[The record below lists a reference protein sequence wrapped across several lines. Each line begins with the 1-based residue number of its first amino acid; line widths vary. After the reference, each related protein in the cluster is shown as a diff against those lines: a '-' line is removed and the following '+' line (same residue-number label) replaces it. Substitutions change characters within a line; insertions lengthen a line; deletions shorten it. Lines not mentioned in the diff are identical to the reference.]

1 MAVTLAALRKGGSS
15 SFRDVMVR
23 TLRVSTRFLAEGSDF
38 YEGVRAV
45 ILDKDNAPNWAD
57 EASRAR

>member
-1 MAVTLAALRKGGSS
+1 MAQDLRI
-15 SFRDVMVR
+15 
-23 TLRVSTRFLAEGSDF
+23 STRFLAEGSDF

-57 EASRAR
+57 EAAADALAVYFEPLKQDQEMSVLD